1 MTHRVREPKDD
12 VLDLVVDSATGLE
25 GFALGVSG
33 EIVEVS
39 LEDPECLV
47 QREVESVSYEAH

>member
-1 MTHRVREPKDD
+1 M
-12 VLDLVVDSATGLE
+12 LDLVVDSATGLE

-47 QREVESVSYEAH
+47 QRDVELVSYKAHWLP